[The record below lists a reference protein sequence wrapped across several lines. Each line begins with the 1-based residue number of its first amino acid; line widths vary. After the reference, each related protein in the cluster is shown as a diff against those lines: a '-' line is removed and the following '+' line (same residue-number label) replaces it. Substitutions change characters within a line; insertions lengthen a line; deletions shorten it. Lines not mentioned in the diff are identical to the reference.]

1 MADEQTQTP
10 TPFIDY
16 RTKDQELFNK
26 WKSTGH
32 KKDLSELVNH
42 LSGVIYQEV
51 NRQSGTL
58 PNSALS
64 AEAKKWAIKAVHS
77 YDPSKG
83 TQLSTHVTNYLQRV
97 RRLNY
102 KYQNAVRLP
111 ENMQLQ
117 YRQWNSTIQNL
128 SDELNREPTD
138 EEIAKSLG
146 WSKAQT
152 VKYRNSLYSDLS
164 ESASDRPAEFTQYNE
179 NTELMAY
186 LMSQLSSDEKFILD
200 NVKEMPAPKIAEK
213 LGVNINRYN
222 YIKKQ
227 LQRKIEKIK
236 SEIGL

>member
-1 MADEQTQTP
+1 MSEELEQK
-10 TPFIDY
+10 PFIDY
-16 RTKDQELFNK
+16 RSKDQELFNK
-26 WKSTGH
+26 WKASGS
-32 KKDLSELVNH
+32 KKDLGELVNH

-58 PNSALS
+58 PSSALS
-64 AEAKKWAIKAVHS
+64 AEAKTWAIKGIQT

-83 TQLSTHVTNYLQRV
+83 TQLSTHITNYLQRV
-97 RRLNY
+97 RRMNY

-128 SDELNREPTD
+128 TDELNRDPTD
-138 EEIAKSLG
+138 AEIAQALG
-146 WSKAQT
+146 WSKPQV

-164 ESASDRPAEFTQYNE
+164 ESASDKPAEFTQYNE
-179 NTELMAY
+179 NSELMAY
-186 LMSQLSSDEKFILD
+186 LMSQLTSDEKFILD

-227 LQRKIEKIK
+227 LQKKIEKIK

>member
-1 MADEQTQTP
+1 MAEETQ

-16 RTKDQELFNK
+16 RSKDQELFDQ
-26 WKSTGH
+26 WKKTGS
-32 KKDLSELVNH
+32 KRDLGNLVNQ

-58 PNSALS
+58 PNAALS
-64 AEAKKWAIKAVHS
+64 AEAKKWALKAINT

-117 YRQWNSTIQNL
+117 YREWNMHLQNL
-128 SDELNREPTD
+128 NDQLNREPTD
-138 EEIAKSLG
+138 EEMAKSLG
-146 WSKAQT
+146 WTKSQT
-152 VKYRNSLYSDLS
+152 VKYRNSLYSDLV
-164 ESASDRPAEFTQYNE
+164 ESASDKPAEFTQYNE
-179 NTELMAY
+179 NAELMAY
-186 LMSQLSSDEKFILD
+186 LMSQLTHDEKFILD
-200 NVKEMPAPKIAEK
+200 NVKLMPAPQIAAK

-227 LQRKIEKIK
+227 LQKKIEKIK
-236 SEIGL
+236 QEIGL